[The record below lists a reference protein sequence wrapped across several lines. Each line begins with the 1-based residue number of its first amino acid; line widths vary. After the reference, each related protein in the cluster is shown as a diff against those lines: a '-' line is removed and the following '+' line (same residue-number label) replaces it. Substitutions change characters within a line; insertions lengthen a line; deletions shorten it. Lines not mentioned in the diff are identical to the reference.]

1 MWQNNDKLCLVW
13 R

>member
-1 MWQNNDKLCLVW
+1 MWQNNDKLCVVW